1 MYSLIITL
9 MAIALQAL
17 ALFCLHTYA
26 PPWTKTAPDHSR
38 VLAAALSSFENAAFR
53 YAAAHGGMLPEPAPS
68 GDGALV
74 QFQYPE
80 RFLAFM
86 PKAPAGMMWR
96 YGFAGTHYICLQVAD
111 GVRPVDPSVY
121 YGAKR
126 LKKLL
131 PENQLVISSG
141 AQSCGSTQDITGE
154 KLELPATVSITFY
167 LRYARG
173 ATPSTAAFPCHGSAC
188 LSDQPI

>member
-17 ALFCLHTYA
+17 ALFCMLTYA

-38 VLAAALSSFENAAFR
+38 VIAAALSSFENAAFR
-53 YAAAHGGMLPEPAPS
+53 YAAAHGGMLPEPAPG
-68 GDGALV
+68 GDGAIV
-74 QFQYPE
+74 QFQYPD

-96 YGFAGTHYICLQVAD
+96 YGAAGTSYVCLQAAD
-111 GVRPVDPSVY
+111 GARAVDPSVY

-131 PENQLVISSG
+131 PDDQLIISSG
-141 AQSCGSTQDITGE
+141 AQSCGSTQDITGSP
-154 KLELPATVSITFY
+154 LELPAAVSITFF
-167 LRYARG
+167 LRYAPG
-173 ATPSTAAFPCHGSAC
+173 ATPSTAAFPCNGSAC